1 MSSQDS
7 LQVSTSTTVPL
18 PGSTRTACITNNKHN
33 SLESLW
39 HNLDLGSVLDSAS
52 TRMKLAN
59 LGFHHRRKTFNNKSA
74 LIQHLRSGNHNRRKF
89 TCPSCLDRFDS
100 LFALAAHVES
110 PSRKCKINQEF
121 DEKDMY
127 RIFLDQLTLGMV
139 EVGGLFSDCTQKF
152 ELQEEFK
159 ELYGPQKTSGPTFGH
174 MQMRGS
180 SGDNPATTGRPELTE
195 AALSRHQQQMGKDCA
210 RSTPSGRQ
218 HDRGRSASGPEV
230 ALTAD
235 ALSRLQLQ
243 EKRAS
248 PWGQRPE
255 MNRQPQQRPAAQ
267 GQTTVPQQHG
277 VGYVG
282 QQLGAL
288 GWDTWDGRPR
298 FREQDKDCRVNPEP
312 SDSWGLPRKGGG
324 SSGSGW

>member
-1 MSSQDS
+1 MY
-7 LQVSTSTTVPL
+7 
-18 PGSTRTACITNNKHN
+18 
-33 SLESLW
+33 E
-39 HNLDLGSVLDSAS
+39 
-52 TRMKLAN
+52 LAN
-59 LGFHHRRKTFNNKSA
+59 LGLHHHRKTFNSKAA

-110 PSRKCKINQEF
+110 PSRKCKINREF

-139 EVGGLFSDCTQKF
+139 EVGGLFNDCTPKF

-159 ELYGPQKTSGPTFGH
+159 ELYGPEKTSGPTFGH

-180 SGDNPATTGRPELTE
+180 SGGGNPAPTGRLELTE
-195 AALSRHQQQMGKDCA
+195 AALSRHQQQMGREGA
-210 RSTPSGRQ
+210 RFTPSGRQ
-218 HDRGRSASGPEV
+218 HDSRRGGSGPEV

-248 PWGQRPE
+248 HWGQRSV
-255 MNRQPQQRPAAQ
+255 MNRQQQPPQQRPRNQSQQKQRPAAQ
-267 GQTTVPQQHG
+267 GQPPVPQQQG

-312 SDSWGLPRKGGG
+312 SESSWGPPRKGGG
-324 SSGSGW
+324 NSGSGW